1 MAETTTVTP
10 TDTTVSLTNSEC
22 IEDNKETAEQIK
34 ARWTNRRRMA
44 WVSLITIIVLIQ
56 ETIFLGTG
64 LSESK
69 LEALSSVINTGIFVL
84 ATLVGAYMGLA
95 TFAEAGFWK
104 TRK

>member
-1 MAETTTVTP
+1 MTETTTVTS
-10 TDTTVSLTNSEC
+10 TDTTVSLSNSDI
-22 IEDNKETAEQIK
+22 IEDHRETAEQIK

-56 ETIFLGTG
+56 ETIFLGMG
-64 LSESK
+64 ISESK